1 MAHTE
6 DFDELVKEMLLLLL
20 FPFALLSLLHRF
32 FEECLGRRSGTSSV
46 SGLAL
51 YHVQDLGVEVL
62 ECYGCWEGGPGR
74 WRRGQA

>member
-20 FPFALLSLLHRF
+20 FLFALLSLLHRF
-32 FEECLGRRSGTSSV
+32 SRSAWGGDQALSSV

-51 YHVQDLGVEVL
+51 YCVQDLGVEVL
-62 ECYGCWEGGPGR
+62 ECYGCWEGGPGH
-74 WRRGQA
+74 W